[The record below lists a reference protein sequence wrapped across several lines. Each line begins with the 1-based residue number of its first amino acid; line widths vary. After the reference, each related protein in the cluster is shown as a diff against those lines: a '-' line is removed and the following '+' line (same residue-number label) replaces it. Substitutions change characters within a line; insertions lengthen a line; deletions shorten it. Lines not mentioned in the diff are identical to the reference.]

1 MVPRLDGPA
10 SDIPLIDVDVPDT
23 LNIKA
28 AKFITV
34 GDTGVSWVSD
44 FRLSIH
50 LYNRNEY
57 IILTTVCNDHEDR
70 MPIEDTFRIAL
81 RP

>member
-34 GDTGVSWVSD
+34 GDIGVCWVSD
-44 FRLSIH
+44 LRLLI
-50 LYNRNEY
+50 YY
-57 IILTTVCNDHEDR
+57 TTGNAFVLGHSSASKQTTTN
-70 MPIEDTFRIAL
+70 
-81 RP
+81 